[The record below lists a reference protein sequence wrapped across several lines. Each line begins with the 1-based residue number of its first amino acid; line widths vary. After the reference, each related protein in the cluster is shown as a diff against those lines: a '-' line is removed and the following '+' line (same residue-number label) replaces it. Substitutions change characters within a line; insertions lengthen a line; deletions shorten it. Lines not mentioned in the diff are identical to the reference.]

1 MKIVNR
7 KGETEIMIYE
17 EIGHDPWFGGG
28 VGAKDIASVLKNAPK
43 GDDIL
48 VRLNSPGGDAF
59 EGMAIYNQ
67 LVQSGRNIT
76 TQIDGMA
83 FSAASFI
90 FMAGP
95 VRRMAENAVIM
106 IHEAWG
112 LAIGTATEMRNR
124 ASLLEELNHKIA
136 DMYVGQ
142 SGQSR
147 EDVDQWM
154 ADETWITIAPEEEG
168 VLDAL
173 DIGFATEMVENLK
186 VAARF
191 DPHRAHVDHVPKS
204 LQRLCISPD
213 QAARA
218 NIARMNQRVS
228 KLTRLQK

>member
-7 KGETEIMIYE
+7 KGETEILIYE

-28 VGAKDIASVLKNAPK
+28 VGAKDIAKVLKDTPK
-43 GDDIL
+43 GDSIL

-67 LVQSGRNIT
+67 LVQSGREIV

-90 FMAGP
+90 FMAAP
-95 VRRMAENAVIM
+95 VRKMAENSVIM

-124 ASLLEELNHKIA
+124 ANLLEELNHKIA
-136 DMYVGQ
+136 DMYVAV
-142 SGQSR
+142 SGQGR

-154 ADETWITIAPEEEG
+154 ADETWITIAPEEDG

-191 DPHRAHVDHVPKS
+191 DPQRAHVEHVPKS
-204 LQRLCISPD
+204 LEKLCISRD

-218 NIARMNQRVS
+218 NVARMNERV
-228 KLTRLQK
+228 RRRDGLQK